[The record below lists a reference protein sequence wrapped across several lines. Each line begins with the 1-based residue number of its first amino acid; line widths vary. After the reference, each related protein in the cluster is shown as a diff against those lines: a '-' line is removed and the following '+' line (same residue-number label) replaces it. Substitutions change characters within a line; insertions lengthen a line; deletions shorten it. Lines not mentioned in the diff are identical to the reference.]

1 MVMLFIMWCEN
12 IMKFI
17 QQNTI
22 PISYIIAITCIG
34 FLVGY
39 TSIGFVVGVLT
50 VCLANLIGIWVK

>member
-1 MVMLFIMWCEN
+1 M
-12 IMKFI
+12 MKFI

-22 PISYIIAITCIG
+22 PISYIIATTCIG

-50 VCLANLIGIWVK
+50 VCLANLISVALVER

>member
-1 MVMLFIMWCEN
+1 MDEN
-12 IMKFI
+12 SREDMMKFI

-22 PISYIIAITCIG
+22 PISYIIATTCIG

-50 VCLANLIGIWVK
+50 VCLANLISVGFMK